1 MESTT
6 STPNKRRNILIS
18 SAIGVCLLG
27 GGAFLM
33 NKSGGS
39 SLPPE
44 ESAKVDS
51 LVSLIDQPVATFDS
65 ASGQKVPVVEAP
77 KMKEESLKKRDSIK
91 VVQAT
96 SSPFKGK
103 DCSEILSIY
112 EAKVN
117 EHLKSGNK
125 KILEEIA
132 DWSNDIYFNGCKK
145 MPDLKKKF
153 NDIEKKLNGNDD
165 EVY

>member
-1 MESTT
+1 METTT
-6 STPNKRRNILIS
+6 SSPNKKKKIILG
-18 SAIGVCLLG
+18 SAIGLILLTSG
-27 GGAFLM
+27 FFMLK
-33 NKSGGS
+33 KSGG

-51 LVSLIDQPVATFDS
+51 LVYLIDQPIATFDS
-65 ASGQKVPVVEAP
+65 AAGQKAPIVEAP

-91 VVQAT
+91 VVQAAT
-96 SSPFKGK
+96 SPFKGK

-117 EHLKSGNK
+117 EHLKTGNK

-153 NDIEKKLNGNDD
+153 NDIEKKLNGNEE